1 LQPERHTRTGA
12 ALRHATALLSEQAA
26 QHRMLLLL
34 SDGTPHDAEEY
45 SGRYGL
51 EDVRQAVREARL
63 QSISSLCFTTDQLNG
78 NYLPSVFGE
87 QQSTV
92 LYRPELLPSALTQWL
107 HRLMRL

>member
-1 LQPERHTRTGA
+1 
-12 ALRHATALLSEQAA
+12 
-26 QHRMLLLL
+26 
-34 SDGTPHDAEEY
+34 
-45 SGRYGL
+45 
-51 EDVRQAVREARL
+51 VRQAVREARL
-63 QSISSLCFTTDQLNG
+63 QGISSLCFTTDQLNG